1 MLYLIII
8 ITIMLR
14 VVILNVVLLSI
25 SYAVSHITTML
36 SVSHGVFHFINML
49 SVSYAVSH
57 VTVMPSVFTLNV
69 IRLSVVAPIFG
80 LKNESDVV
88 ELGSVNQD
96 Y

>member
-8 ITIMLR
+8 TIMLS
-14 VVILNVVLLSI
+14 VVVLNF
-25 SYAVSHITTML
+25 V
-36 SVSHGVFHFINML
+36 ML
-49 SVSYAVSH
+49 SVSYAVSL
-57 VTVMPSVFTLNV
+57 VTVMLSVFTLNV
-69 IRLSVVAPIFG
+69 IRLNVVAPIFG